1 VPTGNVEIVR
11 VLVPVNVWVASAV
24 PPLLKVTVPEIAWPE
39 GDVTVDVKVTL
50 WPKVDGLPLDVTVA
64 VVLYRF
70 TVSLNFGEV
79 LGANLVSP
87 EYVAVMERVPAASE
101 EVVNVAVPPANDPV
115 PSVVLPSLKVTT
127 SPSGGAPALELTV
140 AVKVTA
146 CPTLVGFEE
155 EVTAVL
161 VAILL
166 TTCFSKGEVLAVK
179 FASPPYAAVILKVPM
194 PENVLV

>member
-1 VPTGNVEIVR
+1 MPTGSVEIVR
-11 VLVPVNVWVASAV
+11 VLVPVNVWVASVV
-24 PPLLKVTVPEIAWPE
+24 PPLLKVTVPEIVWPE
-39 GDVTVDVKVTL
+39 GDETVDVKVTL

-64 VVLYRF
+64 VVPYRF

-101 EVVNVAVPPANDPV
+101 EVVNVAVPPAKDPV

-127 SPSGGAPALELTV
+127 SPSGGAPAVELTV

-146 CPTLVGFEE
+146 CPTLVGLEE

-161 VAILL
+161 VAILF
-166 TTCFSKGEVLAVK
+166 TTCFSTGEVLAVK
-179 FASPPYAAVILKVPM
+179 FASPPYAAVMLKVPM